1 MQPSCDGPFQY
12 LCKNQMESAKG
23 ILYLNS
29 IQKRN
34 LKKHYFIKL
43 RGSERLFIDSYLKDA
58 ACKKNSILY
67 DLLEK
72 QIPLKN
78 PLKKDK
84 NK

>member
-1 MQPSCDGPFQY
+1 MQVPSHFYINTEKEP
-12 LCKNQMESAKG
+12 AKG

-58 ACKKNSILY
+58 AWKKNSILY

-72 QIPLKN
+72 QIPLKKQS
-78 PLKKDK
+78 KKDK